1 MNVEERDTTPTPQLC
16 QVEIQ
21 VNARTPSSNPVPMA
35 TPLRLFT
42 VRPMRKRL
50 LIVDPSPERLSVLQ
64 QALRFVADVEGFCEF
79 SAARA
84 RFLVQP
90 ADFLVANLR
99 LRAYNGLHL
108 VYLAAT
114 LASAAGTRSI
124 VYDEQ
129 SDLGLLREAQSAGAF
144 VDSAPRLYYALP
156 AYVTSTLPTRD
167 RRDVRFSDRRRN
179 FRGGRRAA
187 DVAHTV

>member
-1 MNVEERDTTPTPQLC
+1 M
-16 QVEIQ
+16 
-21 VNARTPSSNPVPMA
+21 
-35 TPLRLFT
+35 
-42 VRPMRKRL
+42 
-50 LIVDPSPERLSVLQ
+50 
-64 QALRFVADVEGFCEF
+64 ADVEGYCDF

-84 RFLVQP
+84 RFLAQP
-90 ADFLVANLR
+90 ADFLVTNLR

-129 SDLGLLREAQSAGAF
+129 SDISLLREAQSAGAF
-144 VDSAPRLYYALP
+144 VDSANRLYHALP

-167 RRDVRFSDRRRN
+167 RRDVRLADRRLT

-187 DVAHTV
+187 DVAVVV